1 MTLNH
6 FSEAVA
12 AKLSGLW
19 PDRKAF
25 VDRIPQE
32 SDGNFFVGI
41 IESSQQSHL
50 DRRRQR
56 TVQMEVLYFLQ
67 SDDTM
72 NFQEWAESMYDHF
85 EKLEVQETSGSGTGE
100 KIRTVRLTNCKA
112 RRDDEARVYQFLFDA
127 DFHFVLAAKELPTM
141 ETVDMGVRIE

>member
-19 PDRKAF
+19 PDRKVF

-32 SDGNFFVGI
+32 SDGNFCVGI

-50 DRRRQR
+50 GRRRQR

-100 KIRTVRLTNCKA
+100 KNTKVPMTNCKA
-112 RRDDEARVYQFLFDA
+112 RQDVFSIRFLPP
-127 DFHFVLAAKELPTM
+127 FVF
-141 ETVDMGVRIE
+141 

>member
-6 FSEAVA
+6 FLEAVA
-12 AKLSGLW
+12 AKLLGLW
-19 PDRKAF
+19 PDRKVF

-72 NFQEWAESMYDHF
+72 DFQDW
-85 EKLEVQETSGSGTGE
+85 GGE
-100 KIRTVRLTNCKA
+100 HVRPL
-112 RRDDEARVYQFLFDA
+112 
-127 DFHFVLAAKELPTM
+127 
-141 ETVDMGVRIE
+141 